1 MGFFGVSTAACKAKN
16 GVFYGGKKTLY
27 IATETPTLIGKVGEV
42 KALVR
47 EDRENISNTL
57 KEGIKLLRNLTENDD
72 KRVKEVV
79 NYLVKREKQAQD
91 LIDLASNQ
99 SILKT
104 IIDSIS
110 KFRTIKDLLGSLTD
124 VKKNYLDKVNVIV
137 EERGAKILKDSS
149 KIILQPNDVISFDM
163 LKGVQ
168 ILKSE
173 HDVIKKDYKIQVD
186 DYLRNKKIVD
196 NGLTHGINVNLNYT
210 NGIDKIYSIDFAKT
224 TYNLKNVSQDK
235 DKVSLNVALDLTN
248 YHVKK
253 YRFVV

>member
-1 MGFFGVSTAACKAKN
+1 MVRKH
-16 GVFYGGKKTLY
+16 LY

-79 NYLVKREKQAQD
+79 NYLVKREKQAQY

-137 EERGAKILKDSS
+137 EERGSKILKDSS
-149 KIILQPNDVISFDM
+149 KIILKPNDVISFDM

-173 HDVIKKDYKIQVD
+173 HDVIKKIIKYK
-186 DYLRNKKIVD
+186 
-196 NGLTHGINVNLNYT
+196 LTI
-210 NGIDKIYSIDFAKT
+210 I
-224 TYNLKNVSQDK
+224 
-235 DKVSLNVALDLTN
+235 
-248 YHVKK
+248 
-253 YRFVV
+253 